1 MPDYRAIL
9 QQYWGYADFRDLQ
22 YDIITSI
29 GSGKD
34 TLFKV
39 LFKKRP
45 DIKFSISSITRAMRV
60 GEVEGEKYNFITR
73 EKFEDMLKNDELLEY
88 NVYIGNYYGTPKAPV
103 VAAIEKGEDI
113 LIEVDVNGAK
123 SIREKMP
130 EAVSIFIMPPSYK
143 ELKRRLS
150 GRGTE
155 SEEVIEKRMH
165 ESLSEIARATE
176 FDYIV
181 VNDNIDEAV
190 DDIIEI
196 IQSSRLMLKRQKNLI
211 DGVLNNVES

>member
-1 MPDYRAIL
+1 M
-9 QQYWGYADFRDLQ
+9 
-22 YDIITSI
+22 
-29 GSGKD
+29 
-34 TLFKV
+34 
-39 LFKKRP
+39 
-45 DIKFSISSITRAMRV
+45 
-60 GEVEGEKYNFITR
+60 
-73 EKFEDMLKNDELLEY
+73 LLEY
-88 NVYIGNYYGTPKAPV
+88 NNYVGNYYGTPKAPV
-103 VAAIEKGEDI
+103 DEVIENGGEI
-113 LIEVDVNGAK
+113 IIEVDVNGAN

-181 VNDNIDEAV
+181 VNDNLDEAV